1 MVNLINESNKIQRVV
16 SSGNR
21 RYHPIS
27 GLVVVIMKELLS
39 ERVKML
45 KLMLEYID
53 SDNPM
58 YNILVRIDEIIR
70 ILKEI
75 KDNDETDKDIIKSS
89 NGNVNRKIN
98 IENMLYFLN
107 NRKRSLNKTISINE
121 HNPEWVNKYQDY
133 ILGKIIMCDAII
145 CEIKRLMK

>member
-1 MVNLINESNKIQRVV
+1 
-16 SSGNR
+16 
-21 RYHPIS
+21 
-27 GLVVVIMKELLS
+27 MKELLS

-45 KLMLEYID
+45 KPMLEYID

-58 YNILVRIDEIIR
+58 YNNILVRIDEIIR

-89 NGNVNRKIN
+89 NGML

-107 NRKRSLNKTISINE
+107 NRKRSLNKTISINK

>member
-58 YNILVRIDEIIR
+58 YNNILVRIDEIIR

-89 NGNVNRKIN
+89 NGNVNRKYA
-98 IENMLYFLN
+98 LFLN
-107 NRKRSLNKTISINE
+107 NRKRSLNKTISINK

>member
-1 MVNLINESNKIQRVV
+1 MMKLINI
-16 SSGNR
+16 
-21 RYHPIS
+21 
-27 GLVVVIMKELLS
+27 LLNLQM
-39 ERVKML
+39 EML
-45 KLMLEYID
+45 IE
-53 SDNPM
+53 
-58 YNILVRIDEIIR
+58 
-70 ILKEI
+70 
-75 KDNDETDKDIIKSS
+75 
-89 NGNVNRKIN
+89 KIN

>member
-45 KLMLEYID
+45 KLMLEYIA

-58 YNILVRIDEIIR
+58 YNNILVRIDEIIR

-89 NGNVNRKIN
+89 NGML
-98 IENMLYFLN
+98 IEKL
-107 NRKRSLNKTISINE
+107 T
-121 HNPEWVNKYQDY
+121 
-133 ILGKIIMCDAII
+133 
-145 CEIKRLMK
+145 

>member
-21 RYHPIS
+21 RHHPIS
-27 GLVVVIMKELLS
+27 SLVVVIMKELLS

-58 YNILVRIDEIIR
+58 YNNILVRIDEIIR

-89 NGNVNRKIN
+89 NGNVNRKN
-98 IENMLYFLN
+98 
-107 NRKRSLNKTISINE
+107 
-121 HNPEWVNKYQDY
+121 
-133 ILGKIIMCDAII
+133 
-145 CEIKRLMK
+145 